1 MVKPWGVLDD
11 EVEEAAALLRER
23 LGAPTLG
30 IVLGSGWGPLAAAL
44 GAGDPVPREAIPGFP
59 VSRVEGHGGGVAS
72 TPGGV
77 WIFKGRVH
85 RYEGRSGAEVVFP
98 VRVLAAARA
107 RGVLLTC
114 AAGGLLESDRPGDFA
129 VVADHLNLQ
138 GTDPVAEIEGF
149 RRDPAFPDLQGL
161 YDPGWSAT
169 LRAALGARSGVL
181 AAMRGPCY
189 ETPAEVRM
197 LRALGADLASMSTVP
212 EAIAA
217 RYLGLRVA
225 AVACISNRGSG
236 MDAQAIRHGEVVG
249 AVERAVEGRDTV
261 WREGVAALQNPN

>member
-1 MVKPWGVLDD
+1 MFKPWGVLDD
-11 EVEEAAALLRER
+11 ETLEAAALLRGR
-23 LGAPTLG
+23 LGDPRLG
-30 IVLGSGWGPLAAAL
+30 VILGSGWGTLAEAL
-44 GAGDPVPREAIPGFP
+44 GAGEPVPREAIPGFP
-59 VSRVEGHGGGVAS
+59 VSRVDGHGGGVAAAS
-72 TPGGV
+72 GGV
-77 WIFKGRVH
+77 WVFKGRVH

-98 VRVLAAARA
+98 VRVLAAAGA

-114 AAGGLLESDRPGDFA
+114 AAGGLLEADRPGDFA
-129 VVADHLNLQ
+129 VVHDHLNLQ
-138 GTDPVAEIEGF
+138 GTDPVAEIEAF

-161 YDPGWSAT
+161 YDPEWSAA
-169 LRAALGARSGVL
+169 LREALGARPGVL

-217 RYLGLRVA
+217 RYLGIRVA

-236 MDAQAIRHGEVVG
+236 MDAQAIRHGEVLG
-249 AVERAVEGRDTV
+249 AVERAARARSGVLG
-261 WREGVAALQNPN
+261 GAVAALAGR